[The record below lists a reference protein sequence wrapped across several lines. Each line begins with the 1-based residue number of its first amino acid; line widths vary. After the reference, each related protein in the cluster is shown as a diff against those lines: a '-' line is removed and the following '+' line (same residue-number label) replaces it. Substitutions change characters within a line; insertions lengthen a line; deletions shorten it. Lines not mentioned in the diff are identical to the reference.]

1 MTDEEFIDT
10 IVMTI
15 NLCYQFLLFQ
25 QKIQLVLSY
34 DTNSLHKFMKFF
46 FLLLLCIILWHIWC
60 FIIYLINLQVGV
72 NVLMAQVGCFVPC
85 ERATISIRD
94 CIFARVGAGDCQ
106 VCLQ

>member
-46 FLLLLCIILWHIWC
+46 FSAFTVHYHVAHLVFH
-60 FIIYLINLQVGV
+60 YL
-72 NVLMAQVGCFVPC
+72 PY
-85 ERATISIRD
+85 
-94 CIFARVGAGDCQ
+94 
-106 VCLQ
+106 